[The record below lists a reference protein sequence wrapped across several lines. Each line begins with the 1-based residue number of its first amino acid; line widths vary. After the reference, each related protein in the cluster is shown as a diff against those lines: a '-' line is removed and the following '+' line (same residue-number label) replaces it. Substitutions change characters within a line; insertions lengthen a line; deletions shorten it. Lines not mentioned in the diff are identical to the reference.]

1 MLFNESVDADN
12 NFARAY
18 NALDKESKQRVVEL
32 TMVGC
37 GIKSTTTFYHWLK
50 NPELVSSPVH
60 RRYIACTILGK
71 EIKEIFG
78 K

>member
-1 MLFNESVDADN
+1 MLLTDSVDADN

-18 NALDKESKQRVVEL
+18 NALDKDSKQRVIEL
-32 TMVGC
+32 TMVAC
-37 GIKSTTTFYHWLK
+37 GIKSTTTFYAWLK
-50 NPELVSSPVH
+50 NPELVSSPLH
-60 RRYIACTILGK
+60 RRHIACAIFGK